1 VSVRLIYVLM
11 VRVFEWLVLLGR
23 SEALRTPRFWRC
35 DERWPCCDVSSRGR
49 SYRGQIRRCSLHSPG
64 CCYGVAGVSA
74 REASGAIRLASSA
87 GRRALDLPE
96 HAWASTDRRGEI
108 P

>member
-1 VSVRLIYVLM
+1 VSVRLIYLLM

-49 SYRGQIRRCSLHSPG
+49 SYRG
-64 CCYGVAGVSA
+64 
-74 REASGAIRLASSA
+74 
-87 GRRALDLPE
+87 
-96 HAWASTDRRGEI
+96 
-108 P
+108 